1 MIQELATF
9 FPPLQRLRKL
19 PLARDQLML
28 LMAAINA
35 LFLALDHYLAHSI
48 SGTIVP
54 REWIPIVFEPIAGG
68 LLLLGGLIA
77 LRNRPIATVI
87 GTVTLLS
94 TIGVG
99 FLGAY
104 FHFLRAILPSA
115 PAGEQ
120 VRLSLLVWAPPILGP
135 LFLALVGMVGI
146 SAVWIE
152 DPPGSGVLIL
162 LAGRRIRMPY
172 SKTRAYF
179 FLISLGILAA
189 TLSSVLDHSR
199 THFQNP
205 WLWLPTAT
213 GVFGTV
219 VALIMGTVE
228 KRSRF
233 DLLIYAGAM
242 LLLMLVGVAGAVL
255 HIGTN
260 LSVGGSI
267 VVERFIRG
275 APLMAPLL
283 FANMGLLGLLV
294 LFDSVERA

>member
-1 MIQELATF
+1 MDQLATV
-9 FPPLQRLRKL
+9 FPPLRRLRRL
-19 PLARDQLML
+19 PLTRDQLML
-28 LMAAINA
+28 LMAAINT
-35 LFLALDHYLAHSI
+35 LFLAFDHYLAHSI

-54 REWIPIVFEPIAGG
+54 KEWIPIIFEPIAGL

-77 LRNRPIATVI
+77 LRNRPVATVI
-87 GTVTLLS
+87 GSIALLS
-94 TIGVG
+94 SIGVG

-104 FHFLRAILPSA
+104 YHFLRAVLLSA

-120 VRLSLLVWAPPILGP
+120 VRLSFLIWAPPILGP
-135 LFLALVGMVGI
+135 IFLTFVGMVGI

-152 DPPGSGVLIL
+152 EPSDSGMLLL
-162 LAGRRIRMPY
+162 LAGRRIQMPY

-179 FLISLGILAA
+179 FLIGMGVLAA
-189 TLSSVLDHSR
+189 ALSSVMDHAR

-205 WLWLPTAT
+205 WLWLPTAA
-213 GVFGTV
+213 GVLGTV
-219 VALIMGTVE
+219 VAVTMGVIE
-228 KRSRF
+228 KPRRS
-233 DLLIYAGAM
+233 DLLTYAGAM
-242 LLLMLVGVAGAVL
+242 LLLMLVGIVGAVL
-255 HIGTN
+255 HVENN

-294 LFDSVERA
+294 LFDANE

>member
-1 MIQELATF
+1 MDQLATV
-9 FPPLQRLRKL
+9 FPPLRRLRRL
-19 PLARDQLML
+19 PLTRDQLML
-28 LMAAINA
+28 LMAAINT
-35 LFLALDHYLAHSI
+35 LFLAFDHYLAHSI

-54 REWIPIVFEPIAGG
+54 KEWIPIIFEPIAGL

-77 LRNRPIATVI
+77 LRNRPVATVI
-87 GTVTLLS
+87 GSIALLS
-94 TIGVG
+94 SIGVG

-104 FHFLRAILPSA
+104 YHFLRAVLLSA

-120 VRLSLLVWAPPILGP
+120 VRLSFLIWAPPILGP
-135 LFLALVGMVGI
+135 IFLAFVGMVGI

-152 DPPGSGVLIL
+152 EPSDSGMLLL
-162 LAGRRIRMPY
+162 LAGRRIQMPY

-179 FLISLGILAA
+179 FLIGMGVLAA
-189 TLSSVLDHSR
+189 TLSSVMDHAR

-205 WLWLPTAT
+205 WLWLPTAA
-213 GVFGTV
+213 GVLGTV
-219 VALIMGTVE
+219 VAVTMGAIE
-228 KRSRF
+228 KRRRS
-233 DLLIYAGAM
+233 DLFTYAGVM
-242 LLLMLVGVAGAVL
+242 LLLMLVGIIGAVL
-255 HIGTN
+255 HVETN

-294 LFDSVERA
+294 LFDANE